1 MPTPFQR
8 VVADLRAHLWRPGLV
23 IEEIPSPQRVAPY
36 AVAVSA
42 DLTIRDQELGSG
54 RLVILHDPD
63 GIDAW
68 QGTFRVVA
76 YAKGA
81 MDPEMVTDTMLADV
95 GWSWLLE
102 ALGSHQA
109 AYVAPSGN
117 VACTWSRSFG
127 GLQEQPSQ
135 AEMEIRAS
143 WTPRLDLDGGGIEAH
158 LDAFAELLCA
168 TCGIPPL
175 PDGVVMMTPLRQ
187 RSQER

>member
-1 MPTPFQR
+1 MT
-8 VVADLRAHLWRPGLV
+8 

-42 DLTIRDQELGSG
+42 DLTLRDQELGTG
-54 RLVILHDPD
+54 RLVILHDPE
-63 GIDAW
+63 GVESW
-68 QGTFRVVA
+68 QGAFRVVA
-76 YAKGA
+76 YAKGEVG
-81 MDPEMVTDTMLADV
+81 PEMVTDTMLAEV

-102 ALGSHQA
+102 ALGSHDA

-127 GLQEQPSQ
+127 ALEEQPPQ

-143 WTPRLDLDGGGIEAH
+143 WTPLLDGDGGGITAH
-158 LDAFAELLCA
+158 LDAFAELLCD

-175 PDGVVMMTPLRQ
+175 PEGVVMMTPLRQ
-187 RSQER
+187 RRQER